1 MVIEHYGR
9 TIMRM
14 IGKDPYY
21 KSPRFAYGVTNNFPF
36 HTPSTTHELPMHG
49 VNNREIVK
57 TAHMNNIHK
66 YF

>member
-1 MVIEHYGR
+1 
-9 TIMRM
+9 M

-21 KSPRFAYGVTNNFPF
+21 KSLRFAYGVTNNFPF
-36 HTPSTTHELPMHG
+36 HTPSTTHEFPMHA

-57 TAHMNNIHK
+57 TGHMNNIHK